1 MVEDRI
7 NHTILIGEEVMV
19 AIGEAVM
26 VVAAIVVIGEA
37 VMVVVAI
44 AAIGAAAMGLGG
56 CLWQ

>member
-44 AAIGAAAMGLGG
+44 GEAVMGLGG
-56 CLWQ
+56 CPRR